1 MKKTATTNIKFQV
14 KGFSNALVKDGTFNL
29 YVSEEEI
36 ISSLFSPK
44 KQLLS
49 IETVK
54 NSEKAQVP
62 NFFYDYVSNSSSFL
76 KNEELPALVKH
87 KIMSAATD
95 RWTLVPAELYAEGQV
110 KEFLSLTADIEIK
123 KDTFYELKI
132 DYLDI
137 YFLFA
142 LPSLL
147 VKRADF
153 FFPQMEYYHPLYLLL
168 QNFKPLYKSVVQ
180 QVPFF
185 IQIHFNLNKM
195 FVLLFQGETLLLA
208 NVYNIRAAEDAI
220 YYIYE
225 IHHKLEVAHKDTA
238 CLISGISTI
247 KDKLSSMVQKIYKS
261 VLPPQKIF
269 EQLHHQELLELG
281 LFPIDFAHFI
291 DYTAQ

>member
-1 MKKTATTNIKFQV
+1 MKATDTNIKFQI
-14 KGFSNALVKDGTFNL
+14 KGFSDALAKDGTFNL

-36 ISSLFSPK
+36 ISSLFSAK

-54 NSEKAQVP
+54 NSAKSQVP
-62 NFFYDYVSNSSSFL
+62 NFFYDYLSEYSSFL
-76 KNEELPALVKH
+76 KNEDLQNIVKQ
-87 KIMSAATD
+87 KILSAATN
-95 RWTLVPAELYAEGQV
+95 RWSIVPGELFAEGQV
-110 KEFLSLTADIEIK
+110 KEFLSLTADIEVS
-123 KDTFYELKI
+123 KDTFYELKS

-142 LPSLL
+142 LPTLL

-153 FFPQMEYYHPLYLLL
+153 FFPDIQYYHPLYLLL
-168 QNFKPLYKSVVQ
+168 QNFKPLYNSVVQ

-208 NVYNIRAAEDAI
+208 NMYNIRAAEDAI

-225 IHHKLEVAHKDTA
+225 IHHKLEVAHKDTT
-238 CLISGISTI
+238 CLISGISII
-247 KDKLSSMVQKIYKS
+247 KDKLASMVKKIYNS
-261 VLPPQKIF
+261 VLPAQKLF
-269 EQLHHQELLELG
+269 AELHHPDLAELG
-281 LFPIDFAHFI
+281 LFPMDFAHFI
-291 DYTAQ
+291 DYTAS